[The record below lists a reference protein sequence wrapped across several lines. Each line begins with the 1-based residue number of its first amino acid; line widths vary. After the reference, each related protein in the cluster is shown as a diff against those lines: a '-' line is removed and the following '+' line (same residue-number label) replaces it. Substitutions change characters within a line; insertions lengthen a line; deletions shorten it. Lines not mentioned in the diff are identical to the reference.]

1 MFNVFYWFIIIFFAL
16 NFIWEQT
23 LDTLNK
29 KRMTPEM
36 PEELNGIYDAQK
48 YARQQSYQK
57 ENYRFAFISGTF
69 FFTISLFI
77 LLFGLI
83 GMFDELLRNYIGGFM
98 TLPLAFFLSFM
109 LASGLANIPFAWY
122 HTFVIE
128 ERFGFNKSSKA
139 LFAADTVK
147 SILLKLVISAVF
159 LSVMLIMYYYTGKYF
174 WITAWAAV
182 AFISIVISLFYSEWI
197 VPLFNKQTPLEE
209 GELKNA
215 ILSFAEQAGFT
226 AGSIYVMDASKR
238 STKANAYFTGFGK
251 KKRIILFDTL
261 IEQLTV
267 KETVA
272 VLAHEVGHY
281 KKKHVLLNLLMSI
294 SSLAMTFYLMSLF
307 LDNQELAEALGG
319 KVASFHLGFI
329 GFMCIFRPVSA
340 LLGLV
345 TNCISRRYEYQA
357 DAFTVKYGLGE
368 DQISALRKISSQAL
382 SNMNPHP
389 WVVFW
394 RYSHPTLLQR
404 MKKIRES

>member
-1 MFNVFYWFIIIFFAL
+1 MMFNVYYWFIIIFFAL
-16 NFIWEQT
+16 NFIWEQV
-23 LDTLNK
+23 LDALNK
-29 KRMTPEM
+29 KRMTPDM
-36 PEELNGIYDAQK
+36 PEELNGIYDSQK

-57 ENYRFAFISGTF
+57 ENYRFSLISGTF
-69 FFTISLFI
+69 FFTVSFFI

-98 TLPLAFFLSFM
+98 TLPLAFFLSLM
-109 LASGLANIPFAWY
+109 LAGGLLTIPFNWY

-128 ERFGFNKSSKA
+128 ERFGFNKSNRA
-139 LFAADTVK
+139 LFIADTIK
-147 SILLKLVISAVF
+147 SILLKLVISAI
-159 LSVMLIMYYYTGKYF
+159 LLAVMLIMYRYTGRCF
-174 WITAWAAV
+174 WVTAWAAV
-182 AFISIVISLFYSEWI
+182 AFISVVISLFYSEWI

-209 GELKNA
+209 GELKSA
-215 ILSFAEQAGFT
+215 ILSFVKQAGFT
-226 AGSIYVMDASKR
+226 AGNIYVMDASKR

-267 KETVA
+267 NETVA
-272 VLAHEVGHY
+272 VLAHEIGHY

-294 SSLAMTFYLMSLF
+294 SILAITFYLMSLF
-307 LDNQELAEALGG
+307 LDNRELAKALGG
-319 KVASFHLGFI
+319 KVASFHLGLT
-329 GFMCIFRPVSA
+329 GFMYIFRPVSA

-368 DQISALRKISSQAL
+368 AQISALKKISSQAL

-404 MKKIRES
+404 IKEIRA